1 MHNKR
6 QAPVSVIAPTSKLDH
21 ALTATPP
28 AFRASPFSK
37 RTWKMKRSS
46 VKESWVSPFRLHAGT
61 LQATNPA
68 TRSAIDR
75 EEKEVAPGVF
85 EGFWQWTPP
94 QGSESFTIRYQ
105 RCGDSGPS
113 ALMVH
118 GFGGNCDHWRKN
130 LPAVG
135 SRNRAYAIDLLG
147 YGYSDKPDPRS
158 YPPNSL
164 YTFEVWGAQLLDFI
178 EQKISQPTFLLTNS
192 VGGLAA
198 LEAAIAK
205 PHLVPAVFL
214 TNISL
219 RKLHA
224 DNQSRLQ
231 RPFVAWLQRTLR
243 ETSIGEVFFANVA
256 KGRTVKSILQQCYGD
271 KSAVTDEL
279 VDKILTPGLRPG
291 AARVFLQFLSYS
303 DGPLPERQLAAVKV
317 PVSVVWGAADPW
329 EKVEWGRDFVPENYA
344 SITDFTE
351 LPGVGHCP
359 MDEAPT
365 AINKLIQS
373 FIERHTESQ

>member
-1 MHNKR
+1 MTGCR
-6 QAPVSVIAPTSKLDH
+6 
-21 ALTATPP
+21 ALVA
-28 AFRASPFSK
+28 R
-37 RTWKMKRSS
+37 
-46 VKESWVSPFRLHAGT
+46 
-61 LQATNPA
+61 LQAGVLDTAAPIA
-68 TRSAIDR
+68 RSGDDGQ
-75 EEKEVAPGVF
+75 EQEVAPGVF

-94 QGSESFTIRYQ
+94 QGSEPFTIRYQ
-105 RCGDSGPS
+105 RCGSTGPP

-130 LPAVG
+130 LPEVG
-135 SRNRAYAIDLLG
+135 RCNRAYAIDLLG
-147 YGYSDKPDPRS
+147 YGYSDKPDPRLH
-158 YPPNSL
+158 PANSL

-178 EQKISQPTFLLTNS
+178 EQKIGQPTFLLTNS

-198 LEAAIAK
+198 LEAAIDK

-224 DNQSRLQ
+224 SNQSRLQ

-243 ETSIGEVFFANVA
+243 ETSIGEAFFANVA
-256 KGRTVKSILQQCYGD
+256 KADTVKSILQQCYGD

-279 VDKILTPGLRPG
+279 VQKILTPGLRQG

-359 MDEAPT
+359 MDEAPIT
-365 AINKLIQS
+365 INRLIQS
-373 FIERHTESQ
+373 FIDRHTSD